1 MFAVE
6 PDKGDGGS
14 IALWQAEQVFASAIS
29 LAHLTLDSIAIYGV
43 LELTLRYADEQAV
56 DVLLGGET
64 IDYAQWEG
72 RETLAT
78 LTWFKQPVDEMMAAQ
93 PFTFGE
99 CIGVKAHWLI
109 SLLTLEGNGAGHPS

>member
-43 LELTLRYADEQAV
+43 FELTLRHADEQAV
-56 DVLLGGET
+56 ETLLSGET
-64 IDYAQWEG
+64 IDNTQGIG
-72 RETLAT
+72 RDTLAA
-78 LTWFKQPVDEMMAAQ
+78 LSWLKQSVDEMVTAE
-93 PFTFGE
+93 PFALGE
-99 CIGVKAHWLI
+99 SVGMNAHMV
-109 SLLTLEGNGAGHPS
+109 SE

>member
-1 MFAVE
+1 MLAVE
-6 PDKGDGGS
+6 PDESYVGS
-14 IALWQAEQVFASAIS
+14 SALRQTEQVFAGAIS
-29 LAHLTLDSIAIYGV
+29 LAVAALLWS
-43 LELTLRYADEQAV
+43 DEAK
-56 DVLLGGET
+56 
-64 IDYAQWEG
+64 DYTQWEG

>member
-29 LAHLTLDSIAIYGV
+29 LAHLTLDSSAIYGV

-72 RETLAT
+72 RETLAA
-78 LTWFKQPVDEMMAAQ
+78 LSWLKQPVDEMVTAE
-93 PFTFGE
+93 PFALCESVGMN
-99 CIGVKAHWLI
+99 AHMV
-109 SLLTLEGNGAGHPS
+109 SE